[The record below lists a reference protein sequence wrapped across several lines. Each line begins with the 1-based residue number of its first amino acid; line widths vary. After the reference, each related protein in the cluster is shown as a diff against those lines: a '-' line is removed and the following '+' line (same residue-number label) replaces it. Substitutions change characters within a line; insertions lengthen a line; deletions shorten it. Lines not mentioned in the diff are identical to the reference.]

1 MRPLETSVRRVGE
14 IAPPCVTPLACL
26 QVPAAPSLIAVWAGA
41 AIIGA
46 ALAAASQLGGCGIRA
61 AGRHR
66 QYSCGIHGQTGIDWA
81 IRSRIRRRNFKDLSA
96 ASQQGMP
103 TSMLTSWP
111 EPRSTER
118 IADALA
124 LAIMAAVAIIAA
136 LTFRD
141 YGLGWDDYT
150 HAEYGGLLLNLYG
163 SGFTDQRALSFVNLY
178 AYGGG
183 FDLMSALAAKLL
195 PFDLFETRRLMGA
208 AVGLVGLFITW
219 RLGRRVGGPLAG
231 VIAVA
236 LLATCPLY
244 YGNMYMNAKDAP
256 FAVAMA
262 FLTLSLVRA
271 FEEYP
276 RPSPINCAMVGGAV
290 GLAIGTRV
298 LGGVAVMNV
307 LAALTLLFAIEA
319 RRDGLREAGA
329 HVGLFVV
336 RLAPGLLVGYAVMAL
351 VWPWSVVEP
360 LNPLRAAEYFSH
372 FFEKPWKEMFD
383 GMAVSVPEMPR
394 RYVPTLF
401 LLKEPEIFL
410 LLGIG
415 GAAGALVAAL
425 RRDIVPTR
433 RAVLVLL
440 AFAAMFPIALAV
452 LTKPAMYN
460 GIRHFVFVAPAMA
473 VLGGLAGAWIAA
485 RLWQWWRPASA
496 FAAAALLVGLFLP
509 INEMVKLHPYQYTH
523 FNLIA
528 GGIRAADD
536 RYMLDYWGLAFK
548 QAAQELRAKLT
559 ESMQVPTDKRRW
571 RIAICGPQRP
581 AQVELGPEF
590 QVSWDPKGADFA
602 LIMGEFYCN
611 QLAEPVLVEIQREGV
626 VYARVYDIR
635 GHTVTSRLS
644 IPQ

>member
-1 MRPLETSVRRVGE
+1 
-14 IAPPCVTPLACL
+14 
-26 QVPAAPSLIAVWAGA
+26 
-41 AIIGA
+41 
-46 ALAAASQLGGCGIRA
+46 
-61 AGRHR
+61 
-66 QYSCGIHGQTGIDWA
+66 
-81 IRSRIRRRNFKDLSA
+81 
-96 ASQQGMP
+96 
-103 TSMLTSWP
+103 MLTWP
-111 EPRSTER
+111 ERPTER
-118 IADALA
+118 IADGLA
-124 LAIMAAVAIIAA
+124 LAIIVAVAIIAA

-150 HAEYGGLLLNLYG
+150 HAEYGDLLLNLYA

-183 FDLMSALAAKLL
+183 FDLLSALAAKVL

-208 AVGLVGLFITW
+208 VIGVIGISLTW

-231 VIAVA
+231 LIAVA
-236 LLATCPLY
+236 LLVTCPLY
-244 YGNMYMNAKDAP
+244 YGNMYMNAKDSP
-256 FAVAMA
+256 FAVAMV

-276 RPSPINCAMVGGAV
+276 RPSPITCAMVGSAA

-298 LGGVAVMNV
+298 LGGIAVING
-307 LAALTLLFAIEA
+307 LAALILIFTIEA
-319 RRDGLREAGA
+319 RRDGWREAGA
-329 HVGLFVV
+329 HVGRFVLCFLPAFV
-336 RLAPGLLVGYAVMAL
+336 LGYAVMAM
-351 VWPWSVVEP
+351 VWPWSVAEP
-360 LNPLRAAEYFSH
+360 LNPLRAAGYFSH
-372 FFEKPWKEMFD
+372 FFEKPWNELFD
-383 GMAVSVPEMPR
+383 GMVVPVPEMPR

-401 LLKEPEIFL
+401 LLKEPEIFV

-415 GAAGALVAAL
+415 GTAGALVAAF
-425 RRDIVPTR
+425 RHAVAPTR
-433 RAVLVLL
+433 RAILVLL

-460 GIRHFVFVAPAMA
+460 GIRHFVFLAPAMA
-473 VLGGLAGAWIAA
+473 VLGGLAGTWVAE
-485 RLWQWWRPASA
+485 RLWRAWRPATA
-496 FAAAALLVGLFLP
+496 FAGGALLVGLLLP

-523 FNLIA
+523 FNVIA

-536 RYMLDYWGLAFK
+536 RYMLDYWGLSFK

-559 ESMQVPTDKRRW
+559 ESAQVPTDKRRW

-590 QVSWDPKGADFA
+590 QITWDPKGADFA
-602 LIMGEFYCN
+602 LIMGEFYCT

-635 GHTVTSRLS
+635 GRTVTSRLS
-644 IPQ
+644 MPQ